1 MGLVDKY
8 LECVHSQYIQTNLF
22 CHTDRNVHIIYFKRC
37 HNKLRNMLRTQIVLL
52 LSLASWTAS
61 FSTGRPYATRE
72 SLTARRLRAGQ
83 EHVAAA
89 GLTALRM
96 APKFDGEKWLAQSED
111 ELPSAGYGIGKT
123 FLLQGPK
130 PVFTRLFQQDDYEQ
144 AVLKFMAT
152 DGCDRI
158 TAQGNMDAYLRNPQ
172 DWMFNRMEE
181 EKRGVKYNYTNLQP
195 KEIVLVLVWSTI
207 VGAVVGRA
215 LYSLAMGVDFVSFPS
230 LISVEAIFGMWSGCW
245 QLSCFY

>member
-1 MGLVDKY
+1 MAGT
-8 LECVHSQYIQTNLF
+8 I
-22 CHTDRNVHIIYFKRC
+22 RR
-37 HNKLRNMLRTQIVLL
+37 RT
-52 LSLASWTAS
+52 S
-61 FSTGRPYATRE
+61 F
-72 SLTARRLRAGQ
+72 RRLWHWQ
-83 EHVAAA
+83 
-89 GLTALRM
+89 
-96 APKFDGEKWLAQSED
+96 D
-111 ELPSAGYGIGKT
+111 

-230 LISVEAIFGMWSGCW
+230 LISVEAIFGIRSGCW